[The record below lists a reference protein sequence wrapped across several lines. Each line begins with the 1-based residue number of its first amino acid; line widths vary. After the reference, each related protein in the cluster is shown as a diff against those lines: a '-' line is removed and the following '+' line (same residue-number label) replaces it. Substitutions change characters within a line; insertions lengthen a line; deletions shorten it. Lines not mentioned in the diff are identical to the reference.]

1 MVAGVVAGV
10 VASIIS
16 LRQPY
21 PHTRGRRKSARVHM
35 GAHELES
42 DKCQRGSN
50 NHGNVDN
57 KRQQFFLL
65 QVHLY
70 LGLIVDLP
78 AEQVVDDNRRWPS
91 QGCQQRV
98 SQYAAGV
105 QQQQQSYNYHCWQ
118 SVRMLQTPLSLV
130 RQKIA
135 RYSYTAPSTGRLCTS
150 EMNM

>member
-1 MVAGVVAGV
+1 
-10 VASIIS
+10 
-16 LRQPY
+16 
-21 PHTRGRRKSARVHM
+21 M

-105 QQQQQSYNYHCWQ
+105 QQQQSYNYHCWQ
-118 SVRMLQTPLSLV
+118 AVRMLQSPLSLV